1 MSVQRYT
8 TSQCVWSESRRWL
21 LPFHFILIFCRAEL
35 LWLQSTLRFGV
46 IIGVTSLALYS
57 RGMSCKLQNLSKQ
70 TCFHETLC
78 WWGKLLWVSDI
89 SQSLRKLSKWK
100 RYFCMLIF
108 MNCLA
113 LDTLAEWLRRR
124 PAKPM
129 GSPRA
134 GSNPA
139 GVAFPFVNL
148 APAPNTFP
156 IDWSFPTLEP
166 RHCQLKALLPDI
178 NWSLY
183 AGLLFARALLV
194 EGLSWMSVFVRNGCC
209 SPLNQQ
215 SCKKHNGKTAGSSFH
230 FIFFSSFLVSFN
242 TKLTRYNSLPPY
254 LSSRFFYMAQ
264 HGTLSGGAS
273 NSHHVWSSGLHHF
286 ISFCCFHGFSRLPR
300 NCGGPFGAYL
310 SEKAT
315 VCEIWWGLMASI
327 GSGGRPIS
335 SQIFHTARLLSLCI
349 GHDFPPLLTSG
360 VSWRTKLG
368 NSWSYEAGNVP

>member
-230 FIFFSSFLVSFN
+230 FIFFLSFLFH
-242 TKLTRYNSLPPY
+242 P
-254 LSSRFFYMAQ
+254 
-264 HGTLSGGAS
+264 TL
-273 NSHHVWSSGLHHF
+273 NWQDIILYHHIFHHVFSIWHSTGRSAEAHPIPTTFDRRGCT
-286 ISFCCFHGFSRLPR
+286 ISFHFAAFTVFQGCPEIVEVPLVRICPKRQRYARFDGDWWPAL
-300 NCGGPFGAYL
+300 GAAGAR
-310 SEKAT
+310 SARRS
-315 VCEIWWGLMASI
+315 SI
-327 GSGGRPIS
+327 QRDSCRC
-335 SQIFHTARLLSLCI
+335 A
-349 GHDFPPLLTSG
+349 
-360 VSWRTKLG
+360 
-368 NSWSYEAGNVP
+368 

>member
-89 SQSLRKLSKWK
+89 SQSLRKLFKWK
-100 RYFCMLIF
+100 TYFCMLIF

-139 GVAFPFVNL
+139 GVAYSNNNTCSSKPSAEKHKRKDISYRLL
-148 APAPNTFP
+148 AG
-156 IDWSFPTLEP
+156 IFPTNHTKCRGKVL
-166 RHCQLKALLPDI
+166 LKK
-178 NWSLY
+178 WTHW
-183 AGLLFARALLV
+183 GLNPGPSACEADV
-194 EGLSWMSVFVRNGCC
+194 I
-209 SPLNQQ
+209 P
-215 SCKKHNGKTAGSSFH
+215 
-230 FIFFSSFLVSFN
+230 
-242 TKLTRYNSLPPY
+242 
-254 LSSRFFYMAQ
+254 
-264 HGTLSGGAS
+264 
-273 NSHHVWSSGLHHF
+273 LHHRPNW
-286 ISFCCFHGFSRLPR
+286 H
-300 NCGGPFGAYL
+300 
-310 SEKAT
+310 
-315 VCEIWWGLMASI
+315 ASDQQ
-327 GSGGRPIS
+327 R
-335 SQIFHTARLLSLCI
+335 
-349 GHDFPPLLTSG
+349 
-360 VSWRTKLG
+360 
-368 NSWSYEAGNVP
+368 